1 MATNLL
7 GQIERLW
14 ANLQGLGVRR
24 LTALAVIGAA
34 AFAVTGLAGY
44 YLSRP
49 TMETLYSGL
58 DRDDISAIGAALRE
72 AGVPFDVN
80 AESTVVLTPAG
91 QTAAARM
98 ILAEKGLPRSGAV
111 GNELFDKL
119 GSLGLTSFMQDVTRL
134 RALEGELA
142 RTIQMMRTVKAA
154 RVHIVLADE
163 GSFRRERQPSSA
175 SVVIRTD
182 GGDDRATGQAIR
194 HLVGAAVPG
203 MKLDD
208 VTVLNVD
215 GRLLASGAES
225 IEKSPDNLLALEKE
239 AEEEIRDNVTRTLT
253 PYLSSRNFQI
263 SVAARLNADKT
274 QTNETIYNPDSRVE
288 RSVRVT
294 KEQQSSQNA
303 AGEQAAGVEANL
315 PKPKSG
321 AGESKQSNDQTQKRE
336 ELTNYE
342 VSSKSI
348 QTTSAGFAVQNLSV
362 AVLINR
368 AALTASLGDKPSA
381 EALANQVHEIEQL
394 VSSAAGLDRQR
405 GDAVKVSVVDFI
417 DSSRDLDPAPGPSL
431 FEILARQTGSI
442 VNAGAI
448 VAVAAMV
455 VWFGVRPGL
464 KMALAPPAAACDRRR
479 ARRVRAA
486 KRRRWGRPTATA
498 SRPRAFSSRP
508 IPAATRSFRRCWRG
522 ATTARSASC
531 RNSSSSMRTT
541 PPRFSN
547 NGFVKERTD
556 ETAFDRRL
564 SRSPRR
570 RAGEKKRR
578 DGRARRFALEAWR
591 AGRRVPGW
599 RSTPWRSRAAPGKR
613 KGKTARAERPGNG
626 GRFRLPPR
634 RGRCRGRARR

>member
-7 GQIERLW
+7 TQIERLW

-24 LTALAVIGAA
+24 LTTLAIIGVA
-34 AFAVTGLAGY
+34 AFAVTGLAGW

-58 DRDDISAIGAALRE
+58 DRDDIAAIGAALRE

-194 HLVGAAVPG
+194 HLVASAVPG

-225 IEKSPDNLLALEKE
+225 IEKSPDNLLALEKDVSQ
-239 AEEEIRDNVTRTLT
+239 EIRENITRTLT

-303 AGEQAAGVEANL
+303 AGEQPAGVEANL
-315 PKPKSG
+315 PKPKTG
-321 AGESKQSNDQTQKRE
+321 GGESKQSNDQTQKRE

-368 AALTASLGDKPSA
+368 AALAPSLGDKPPA
-381 EALANQVHEIEQL
+381 DALASQVHEIEQL

-405 GDAVKVSVVDFI
+405 GDTVKISVVDFI
-417 DSSRDLDPAPGPSL
+417 DSSRDLDPAPGSPL
-431 FEILARQTGSI
+431 IEILARQVGSI
-442 VNAGAI
+442 ANAGAI
-448 VAVAAMV
+448 ITVAALM

-464 KMALAPPAAACDRRR
+464 KMALAPPRLAAGDGRGASGGQTPALTAPDGDGPPTDSILIETDLGRDAFLQALL
-479 ARRVRAA
+479 ARRDNGP
-486 KRRRWGRPTATA
+486 GRKLQKLVE
-498 SRPRAFSSRP
+498 FDENH
-508 IPAATRSFRRCWRG
+508 AATILKQWIRQG
-522 ATTARSASC
+522 A
-531 RNSSSSMRTT
+531 
-541 PPRFSN
+541 
-547 NGFVKERTD
+547 NG
-556 ETAFDRRL
+556 
-564 SRSPRR
+564 
-570 RAGEKKRR
+570 
-578 DGRARRFALEAWR
+578 
-591 AGRRVPGW
+591 
-599 RSTPWRSRAAPGKR
+599 
-613 KGKTARAERPGNG
+613 
-626 GRFRLPPR
+626 
-634 RGRCRGRARR
+634 

>member
-7 GQIERLW
+7 AQAERLW
-14 ANLQGLGVRR
+14 TSLQGLGARR
-24 LTALAVIGAA
+24 LVALALIGVAV
-34 AFAVTGLAGY
+34 FAVTGVAGY

-58 DRDDISAIGAALRE
+58 DRDDIAAIGAALRE
-72 AGVPFDVN
+72 AGVAFDVN
-80 AESTVVLTPAG
+80 AESTIILTPAG
-91 QTAAARM
+91 QAATARM

-154 RVHIVLADE
+154 RVHIVLPDE

-194 HLVGAAVPG
+194 HLVASAVPG
-203 MKLDD
+203 MKIDD

-215 GRLLASGAES
+215 GRLLASGTDS
-225 IEKSPDNLLALEKE
+225 IEKSPDNLLSLEKE
-239 AEEEIRDNVTRTLT
+239 VSQEIREGVTRTLT

-303 AGEQAAGVEANL
+303 AGAQAAGVEANL
-315 PKPKSG
+315 PKQNGSG
-321 AGESKQSNDQTQKRE
+321 AESKQSNDQTQKRE

-348 QTTSAGFAVQNLSV
+348 QTTSAGFLIQNLSV

-368 AALTASLGDKPSA
+368 SALTASLGDKAGP
-381 EALANQVHEIEQL
+381 EAVAAQIKEIEQL
-394 VSSAAGLDRQR
+394 VASAAGLDKQR
-405 GDAVKVSVVDFI
+405 GDVVKISVVDFV
-417 DSSRDLDPAPGPSL
+417 DSSRDLEPAAGPSIL
-431 FEILARQTGSI
+431 EILARQTGSI
-442 VNAGAI
+442 VNAGA
-448 VAVAAMV
+448 VVLVAAMV
-455 VWFGVRPGL
+455 IWFGVRPGL
-464 KMALAPPAAACDRRR
+464 KMLLASPAVASAAAADATPALAPPESGQNFLIESDDGRDAFLEALL
-479 ARRVRAA
+479 ARRDNGPERKLQKLVE
-486 KRRRWGRPTATA
+486 
-498 SRPRAFSSRP
+498 FDENQ
-508 IPAATRSFRRCWRG
+508 AATILKQWIRQG
-522 ATTARSASC
+522 A
-531 RNSSSSMRTT
+531 
-541 PPRFSN
+541 
-547 NGFVKERTD
+547 NG
-556 ETAFDRRL
+556 
-564 SRSPRR
+564 
-570 RAGEKKRR
+570 
-578 DGRARRFALEAWR
+578 
-591 AGRRVPGW
+591 
-599 RSTPWRSRAAPGKR
+599 
-613 KGKTARAERPGNG
+613 
-626 GRFRLPPR
+626 
-634 RGRCRGRARR
+634 

>member
-14 ANLQGLGVRR
+14 ANLQGLGARR
-24 LTALAVIGAA
+24 LIALALIGV
-34 AFAVTGLAGY
+34 AVFVMTGLAGY

-58 DRDDISAIGAALRE
+58 DRDDIAAIGAALRE
-72 AGVPFDVN
+72 AGVPFDIN

-91 QTAAARM
+91 QAAAARM
-98 ILAEKGLPRSGAV
+98 ILAEKGLPRGGAV

-154 RVHIVLADE
+154 RVHVVLADE

-194 HLVGAAVPG
+194 HLVASAVPG
-203 MKLDD
+203 MKIDD

-215 GRLLASGAES
+215 GRLLASGADS
-225 IEKSPDNLLALEKE
+225 IDKAPDNLLALETE
-239 AEEEIRDNVTRTLT
+239 VAQAIRESVARTLA

-274 QTNETIYNPDSRVE
+274 QTNETIYNPDQRVE

-315 PKPKSG
+315 PKPKTPG
-321 AGESKQSNDQTQKRE
+321 GESKQSNDQTQKRE

-342 VSSKSI
+342 VSSKSV
-348 QTTSAGFAVQNLSV
+348 QTTSAGFAVQNLSI

-368 AALTASLGDKPSA
+368 AALTASLGDKPSSDA
-381 EALANQVHEIEQL
+381 VANQVHEIEQL
-394 VSSAAGLDRQR
+394 VASAAGLDRQR
-405 GDAVKVSVVDFI
+405 GDVVKISVVDFI
-417 DSSRDLDPAPGPSL
+417 DSTRDLDPAPGPSL
-431 FEILARQTGSI
+431 IEILARQMGSI
-442 VNAGAI
+442 INAAAI

-455 VWFGVRPGL
+455 IWFGVRPGL
-464 KMALAPPAAACDRRR
+464 KMALAPPRAAETEAMLGELGGQMPALGAPDGEGQLDPGFLIATDPSQDEFLQALV
-479 ARRVRAA
+479 ARRDNGPERKLQKLVD
-486 KRRRWGRPTATA
+486 
-498 SRPRAFSSRP
+498 FDENH
-508 IPAATRSFRRCWRG
+508 AATILKQWIRQG
-522 ATTARSASC
+522 A
-531 RNSSSSMRTT
+531 
-541 PPRFSN
+541 
-547 NGFVKERTD
+547 NG
-556 ETAFDRRL
+556 
-564 SRSPRR
+564 
-570 RAGEKKRR
+570 
-578 DGRARRFALEAWR
+578 
-591 AGRRVPGW
+591 
-599 RSTPWRSRAAPGKR
+599 
-613 KGKTARAERPGNG
+613 
-626 GRFRLPPR
+626 
-634 RGRCRGRARR
+634 

>member
-1 MATNLL
+1 MAVANSHPGPDVATNLL
-7 GQIERLW
+7 AQIERLW
-14 ANLQGLGVRR
+14 ANLRGLGVRR
-24 LTALAVIGAA
+24 LSALALIGVAV
-34 AFAVTGLAGY
+34 FATTGLAGY

-91 QTAAARM
+91 QAAAARM

-111 GNELFDKL
+111 GNELYDKL

-182 GGDDRATGQAIR
+182 GGDDRASGQAIR
-194 HLVGAAVPG
+194 HLVASAVPG
-203 MKLDD
+203 MKLED

-215 GRLLASGAES
+215 GALLAYGADS
-225 IEKSPDNLLALEKE
+225 VEKSPDNLLGLEKE
-239 AEEEIRDNVTRTLT
+239 VSQQIRESVSRTLT
-253 PYLSSRNFQI
+253 PYLSAQNFQI

-303 AGEQAAGVEANL
+303 AGEQPAGVEANL
-315 PKPKSG
+315 PKPKPTS
-321 AGESKQSNDQTQKRE
+321 GESKQSNDQTQKRE

-348 QTTSAGFAVQNLSV
+348 QTTSAGFVVQNLSV

-368 AALTASLGDKPSA
+368 AALAASLGGKPSA
-381 EALANQVHEIEQL
+381 EAIDAQIHEIEQL
-394 VSSAAGLDRQR
+394 VGSAAGLNRQR
-405 GDAVKVSVVDFI
+405 GDAVTISVVDFV
-417 DSSRDLDPAPGPSL
+417 DSSHDLEPAPGPSL
-431 FEILARQTGSI
+431 VEIVARQTGSI
-442 VNAGAI
+442 LNAGAI
-448 VAVAAMV
+448 VAVAAMLL
-455 VWFGVRPGL
+455 WFGVRPGL
-464 KMALAPPAAACDRRR
+464 RMAFAPPSAAALTDARGASAGQTPALGAPDGDGQPGESILIETDSNRDEFMEALL
-479 ARRVRAA
+479 ARRDNGSER
-486 KRRRWGRPTATA
+486 KLMKMIE
-498 SRPRAFSSRP
+498 FDENH
-508 IPAATRSFRRCWRG
+508 AATVLKQWIRQG
-522 ATTARSASC
+522 A
-531 RNSSSSMRTT
+531 
-541 PPRFSN
+541 
-547 NGFVKERTD
+547 NG
-556 ETAFDRRL
+556 
-564 SRSPRR
+564 
-570 RAGEKKRR
+570 
-578 DGRARRFALEAWR
+578 
-591 AGRRVPGW
+591 
-599 RSTPWRSRAAPGKR
+599 
-613 KGKTARAERPGNG
+613 
-626 GRFRLPPR
+626 
-634 RGRCRGRARR
+634 

>member
-1 MATNLL
+1 VATNLL
-7 GQIERLW
+7 TQIERLW
-14 ANLQGLGVRR
+14 ANLRGLGVRR
-24 LTALAVIGAA
+24 LTALALIGVAV
-34 AFAVTGLAGY
+34 FATTGLAGY

-58 DRDDISAIGAALRE
+58 DRDDIAAIGAALRE

-98 ILAEKGLPRSGAV
+98 ILAEKGLPRGGAV

-182 GGDDRATGQAIR
+182 GGDDRSTGQAIR
-194 HLVGAAVPG
+194 HLVAAAVPG
-203 MKLDD
+203 MKIDD

-225 IEKSPDNLLALEKE
+225 IEKSPDNLLTLERE
-239 AEEEIRDNVTRTLT
+239 VSQEIRESVTRTLT

-274 QTNETIYNPDSRVE
+274 QTNETIYNPDQRVE

-315 PKPKSG
+315 PKPKTG
-321 AGESKQSNDQTQKRE
+321 GGESKQSNDQTQKRE

-348 QTTSAGFAVQNLSV
+348 QTTSAGFAIQNLSI

-368 AALTASLGDKPSA
+368 AALTASLGDKPSPD
-381 EALANQVHEIEQL
+381 ALANQVREIEQL
-394 VSSAAGLDRQR
+394 VGSAAGLDRQR
-405 GDAVKVSVVDFI
+405 GDVVKISVVDFI
-417 DSSRDLDPAPGPSL
+417 DSTRDLEPTPGPSL
-431 FEILARQTGSI
+431 TEILARQTGSF
-442 VNAGAI
+442 VNAAAI
-448 VAVAAMV
+448 VAVAAML

-464 KMALAPPAAACDRRR
+464 KMALAPP
-479 ARRVRAA
+479 
-486 KRRRWGRPTATA
+486 
-498 SRPRAFSSRP
+498 
-508 IPAATRSFRRCWRG
+508 RG
-522 ATTARSASC
+522 ATGEMVSASGGQ
-531 RNSSSSMRTT
+531 T
-541 PPRFSN
+541 PALAAPEGEGQANQSLLIEADSERDEFLQALLARRG
-547 NGFVKERTD
+547 NGPERKLQKLIDFD
-556 ETAFDRRL
+556 ETH
-564 SRSPRR
+564 
-570 RAGEKKRR
+570 
-578 DGRARRFALEAWR
+578 
-591 AGRRVPGW
+591 
-599 RSTPWRSRAAPGKR
+599 AATILKQWIRQG
-613 KGKTARAERPGNG
+613 ANG
-626 GRFRLPPR
+626 
-634 RGRCRGRARR
+634 

>member
-1 MATNLL
+1 MPAQAPLPTHGRHEFSPGPDVATNLL
-7 GQIERLW
+7 AQIERLW
-14 ANLQGLGVRR
+14 ANLRGLGVRR
-24 LTALAVIGAA
+24 LCALALIGVAV
-34 AFAVTGLAGY
+34 FATTGLAGY

-91 QTAAARM
+91 QAAAARM

-111 GNELFDKL
+111 GNELYDKL

-194 HLVGAAVPG
+194 HLVASAVPG
-203 MKLDD
+203 MKLED

-215 GRLLASGAES
+215 GALLAYGADS
-225 IEKSPDNLLALEKE
+225 IEKSPDNLLGLEKE
-239 AEEEIRDNVTRTLT
+239 VSQQIRESVSRTLT
-253 PYLSSRNFQI
+253 PYLSAQNFQI

-303 AGEQAAGVEANL
+303 AGEQPAGVEANL
-315 PKPKSG
+315 PKPKATS
-321 AGESKQSNDQTQKRE
+321 GESKQSNDNTQKRE

-348 QTTSAGFAVQNLSV
+348 QTTSAGFVVQNLSV

-368 AALTASLGDKPSA
+368 AALAASLGGKPSA
-381 EALANQVHEIEQL
+381 EALDAQVHEIEQL
-394 VSSAAGLDRQR
+394 VGSAAGLNRQR
-405 GDAVKVSVVDFI
+405 GDAVKISVVDFV
-417 DSSRDLDPAPGPSL
+417 DSSRDLEPAPGPSL
-431 FEILARQTGSI
+431 VEIVARQTGSI
-442 VNAGAI
+442 LNAGAI
-448 VAVAAMV
+448 VAVAAMLL
-455 VWFGVRPGL
+455 WFGVRPGL
-464 KMALAPPAAACDRRR
+464 RMAFAPPSPAALTDARGAPAGQMPALGAPDGAGQPGESILIETESNRDEFMEALL
-479 ARRVRAA
+479 ARRDNGAER
-486 KRRRWGRPTATA
+486 KLMKMIE
-498 SRPRAFSSRP
+498 FDENH
-508 IPAATRSFRRCWRG
+508 AATVLKQWIRQG
-522 ATTARSASC
+522 A
-531 RNSSSSMRTT
+531 
-541 PPRFSN
+541 
-547 NGFVKERTD
+547 NG
-556 ETAFDRRL
+556 
-564 SRSPRR
+564 
-570 RAGEKKRR
+570 
-578 DGRARRFALEAWR
+578 
-591 AGRRVPGW
+591 
-599 RSTPWRSRAAPGKR
+599 
-613 KGKTARAERPGNG
+613 
-626 GRFRLPPR
+626 
-634 RGRCRGRARR
+634 